1 MIHINGH
8 WEDVNTLEDIARVI
22 REYYNPEL
30 ADEMEFQIE
39 RMVDAFNNK
48 IEELLEDQTYQLE
61 NYDDDADCWCD
72 D

>member
-1 MIHINGH
+1 MMYINGH
-8 WEDVNTLEDIARVI
+8 WEDVDTLEDIARVV

-48 IEELLEDQTYQLE
+48 IEELLEDQTYQRGSC
-61 NYDDDADCWCD
+61 DDDADDWCD